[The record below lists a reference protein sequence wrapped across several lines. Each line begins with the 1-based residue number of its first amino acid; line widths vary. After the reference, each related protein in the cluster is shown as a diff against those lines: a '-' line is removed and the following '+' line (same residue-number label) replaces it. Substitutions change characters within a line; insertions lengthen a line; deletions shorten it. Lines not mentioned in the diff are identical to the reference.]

1 MKNLENQGLIDMTTN
16 ELITIDGGN
25 WWDDLTDAVN
35 DAVEAV
41 EDLIEGLYDN
51 LPTDSRMV

>member
-1 MKNLENQGLIDMTTN
+1 MKNLENQGLIDITAA

-35 DAVEAV
+35 DAIEAV

-51 LPTDSRMV
+51 LPTDSGIV